1 MFLLRLSFL
10 RPACVSGLLPSSLR
24 GLLQGRCRVGVF
36 LVSRFGGK
44 HIVTNFAENQNA
56 AASPTLAASPSLP
69 TAGPARG
76 PAKVHGGLQGRLGAG
91 GWGRSWGLGARRG
104 REGRQA
110 GGGTAK
116 SQEGGL
122 AGLPYSRC
130 RVAAG

>member
-1 MFLLRLSFL
+1 
-10 RPACVSGLLPSSLR
+10 LPFSLR

-44 HIVTNFAENQNA
+44 HIVNDFAENQNA
-56 AASPTLAASPSLP
+56 AASPALAASPSRQ

-104 REGRQA
+104 EGGE
-110 GGGTAK
+110 GGRRRDG
-116 SQEGGL
+116 QVHEGGL
-122 AGLPYSRC
+122 AGLPCTGC

>member
-1 MFLLRLSFL
+1 M
-10 RPACVSGLLPSSLR
+10 
-24 GLLQGRCRVGVF
+24 
-36 LVSRFGGK
+36 SRFGGK
-44 HIVTNFAENQNA
+44 HIVKNFAENQNA

-110 GGGTAK
+110 RRRDGQV
-116 SQEGGL
+116 QEGWL
-122 AGLPYSRC
+122 AGLPCTGC